1 MGIYVQVMVGGN
13 VILTFDQVDVE
24 LTRGEAD
31 ELKELLDDAL
41 ARSEH
46 NFFLVGVNKS
56 Q

>member
-1 MGIYVQVMVGGN
+1 MYIAHDCIN
-13 VILTFDQVDVE
+13 IFRFFTFDRVDVE

-31 ELKELLDDAL
+31 ELKALLEDAL

-46 NFFLVGVNKS
+46 NFLLVGVYKS